1 MESTPQADDIGLD
14 GAAPEWVNSWMP
26 QRHAEIAAQIEKL
39 REEATLLESLGRL
52 LWQAGRPLEE
62 AVRDVFRGLGLQA
75 ELTPAEPMCD
85 IMVMFGE
92 GKRLLVSVTGTENSV
107 TNKSPKIKQI
117 FEASQNVGEGD
128 RIVLAGNVHRERPL
142 ADREWLDP
150 LTGEAMMILKGLGAV
165 FVSTSTLFKIWSLSH
180 DNPEAAS
187 EQLAQLHASDAGLYS
202 AGTQS
207 AELPFEQ
214 AEADDVAEPRGFA
227 TRLVTALKS

>member
-14 GAAPEWVNSWMP
+14 GAAPEWVSNWMP
-26 QRHAEIAAQIEKL
+26 QRHAEIAAQIETL
-39 REEATLLESLGRL
+39 RGEATLLESLGRL
-52 LWQAGRPLEE
+52 LWQGGRPLEE

-85 IMVMFGE
+85 VLVMCGDR
-92 GKRLLVSVTGTENSV
+92 KRLLVTVTGTENSV
-107 TNKSPKIKQI
+107 TNKSTKIKQV
-117 FEASQNVGEGD
+117 FEASQNAGEGD

-165 FVSTSTLFKIWSLSH
+165 FVSTSTLFRIWSLSH
-180 DNPEAAS
+180 DHPEDAS
-187 EQLAQLHASDAGLYS
+187 EQLAQLHSADAGPFS
-202 AGTQS
+202 PGKQS
-207 AELPFEQ
+207 AELPFEEG
-214 AEADDVAEPRGFA
+214 AADDTAESRGFA